1 MGKLSNI
8 LLKSLL
14 FGAAKAQN
22 DTFDVT
28 NCNPDESHPHGIYE
42 ALVPVPK
49 VVANVLVF

>member
-22 DTFDVT
+22 DTFAVT
-28 NCNPDESHPHGIYE
+28 GCNAAVSYHCLFQIN
-42 ALVPVPK
+42 
-49 VVANVLVF
+49 ANLEF

>member
-22 DTFDVT
+22 DTFAVTDCKADV
-28 NCNPDESHPHGIYE
+28 SHPYCEYLAVIKIM
-42 ALVPVPK
+42 ATK
-49 VVANVLVF
+49 NF